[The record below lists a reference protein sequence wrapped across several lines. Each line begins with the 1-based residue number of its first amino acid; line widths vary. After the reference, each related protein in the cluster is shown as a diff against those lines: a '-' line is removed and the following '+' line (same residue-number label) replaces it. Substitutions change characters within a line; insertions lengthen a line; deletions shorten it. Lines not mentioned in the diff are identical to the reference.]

1 MLQLFPLI
9 SDVTMCDNKYPDPE
23 EGSSKKMMPLSSY
36 EMRKVLEEVEEVG
49 IGEEERCE
57 VGELE
62 EENEF
67 SRVLAEMPDL
77 EGDYGDLSLGF
88 NEELCFGPALSE
100 SDQSKA
106 VSITTEKKPVQLTVA
121 EKVSSETTRSPS
133 LSTAESTSQ
142 DGEGEER
149 GGERVSAVP
158 IHRGDLIEFM
168 ITDRTWFLV
177 EVTGRGKLGGKNQNY
192 LNVRYSDGSEGGV
205 YIDKHEWRIVKRKD
219 LDPADSPEQDK
230 IRLHRVTVD
239 LPPLEEFSTETE
251 TTTTDDDEA
260 ISGGGGGGGGGQD
273 KQRAEPTRKRKRSR
287 RKREK
292 ERKTSVDESV
302 LDTTNSISSIKRGDQ
317 IEYIVKE
324 EDGKVRARYVVIDF
338 KIIDERGR
346 IIDERWVRYRH

>member
-23 EGSSKKMMPLSSY
+23 EGSSKKLIPLSSY

-49 IGEEERCE
+49 LVEEEKCE
-57 VGELE
+57 TGE

-100 SDQSKA
+100 AGQTKTA
-106 VSITTEKKPVQLTVA
+106 TITTEKKQVDLTEA
-121 EKVSSETTRSPS
+121 EKVSSETSKSP
-133 LSTAESTSQ
+133 AESSGPGGDT
-142 DGEGEER
+142 EESGDDR
-149 GGERVSAVP
+149 GGEKGPPVA

-168 ITDRTWFLV
+168 ISDRTWFLV

-219 LDPADSPEQDK
+219 LDLADSPEQDK

-260 ISGGGGGGGGGQD
+260 ISGGGRGGGGGDD
-273 KQRAEPTRKRKRSR
+273 KPRTEPSRKRKRSR

-292 ERKTSVDESV
+292 ERKTSVDDSAI
-302 LDTTNSISSIKRGDQ
+302 DPTNSISSIKRGDH

-324 EDGKVRARYVVIDF
+324 EDGKVGNIRV
-338 KIIDERGR
+338 
-346 IIDERWVRYRH
+346 